1 MKKHCRLVL
10 NGKPIE
16 ARTGE
21 SLIDAAL
28 GGSILIP
35 HDCRSG
41 QCQSCRVTVVSG
53 AVNDGGSGHGRTV
66 LACQAAVAG
75 DAEIEFEE
83 LPLPMKRACAV
94 TEINELSPEIAE
106 VVLTTSAPLE
116 FRPGQYVRVKFSGYP
131 AREFSPTF
139 RLDGSFKQGELVFHI
154 RRLPGGTV
162 SAQFGKT
169 IRPGHAAHVQGP
181 FGQAYLRQGQG
192 PLVLVAGGAGWAP
205 IWALARSARSTQR
218 NREMVVVAGSRD
230 ADNLYMLPSLQW
242 LIDDGVRDV
251 IAATEVG
258 STLPIRPGR
267 PSHYL
272 PLLGLEDTVY
282 VAGPVG
288 LVDIVKNKARS
299 ANAQCYADPFLPSSQ
314 ASSLM
319 DKITRLWRSRE
330 QPHRPGL

>member
-1 MKKHCRLVL
+1 MKRHCRLVL

-16 ARTGE
+16 ARAGE

-53 AVNDGGSGHGRTV
+53 AVDDGGSGHGRTV

-83 LPLPMKRACAV
+83 LPLPMKRAGAV

-139 RLDGSFKQGELVFHI
+139 RLDGSFKQVELVFHI
-154 RRLPGGTV
+154 RRLPDGTV
-162 SAQFGKT
+162 SGQLGKA

-242 LIDDGVRDV
+242 LIDDGGRIYLADQARAP
-251 IAATEVG
+251 IA
-258 STLPIRPGR
+258 LPAPARAGGYGLRRRPRWSRRGR
-267 PSHYL
+267 EEQGALGQCAMLRRSFPAKLSNLIADGQDHPSMAKPRAAL
-272 PLLGLEDTVY
+272 SP
-282 VAGPVG
+282 
-288 LVDIVKNKARS
+288 RS
-299 ANAQCYADPFLPSSQ
+299 LS
-314 ASSLM
+314 
-319 DKITRLWRSRE
+319 
-330 QPHRPGL
+330 